1 MDAVEGA
8 PEDATRRSARVALLL
23 SIVAVAIGYAGAFTA
38 GATTWAPWVLAIA
51 IPASLGSIMALGA
64 TRGRAGLGKLVGPLI
79 FVFLLLAVGFCIAL
93 ALPEESSESPLWLGL
108 PRRAAIIVYGI
119 GLLPIIVLPIAYA
132 MTFDVQTLN
141 PNDIERVRAL
151 ARLRVQGAESD
162 SAS

>member
-1 MDAVEGA
+1 MDLEDA
-8 PEDATRRSARVALLL
+8 PEDTTRRSARLALLL
-23 SIVAVAIGYAGAFTA
+23 SIIAVAIGYGGAFTA

-64 TRGRAGLGKLVGPLI
+64 TRGRTGLGRLLAPLA
-79 FVFLLLAVGFCIAL
+79 FVFLILALGFCAAL
-93 ALPEESSESPLWLGL
+93 ALPAETSSSPLWLGL

-119 GLLPIIVLPIAYA
+119 GLLPIVVLPIAYA

-151 ARLRVQGAESD
+151 ARLRQRTESD